1 MAKKVEKFN
10 LSDHTLE
17 INPRKYKYNKFD
29 FSEIE
34 DYVLALVGSRDY
46 QYKAIKEIMIY
57 LWGESYKSIIDLA
70 KENWKTKTAIQER
83 FQSEENFLGRIPLP
97 DRLSGVVHMA
107 TGTGKSYAM
116 FAVAYLSI
124 VLGKVK
130 RVLVLGPSSTVI
142 EAGLTG
148 KFREYLFGERGLELK
163 QNLPQKYRNINVNL
177 LNENDPIVDYS
188 IVIENINSIY
198 NKDRNSIGDTLFNN
212 TEEVLVLSDEVHHA
226 YSHLKYTGIGT
237 ATVEEGGTG
246 DTRDDSMD
254 WRKEL
259 SMNLTGAE
267 EIIEALNVELTA
279 DEIEK
284 LKQIIERYPMSVPRY
299 YLSLI
304 NKDDPDDP
312 IKKLCVPSIKET
324 DMSGSFD
331 TSGEADNTVLVGLQ
345 HKYKETGMLLSTN
358 SCAMYCRHCFR
369 KRLVGQNDDEVNKNF
384 ENIISYIKDH
394 QDMTNVLISG
404 GDAFLN
410 SNQKIENYL
419 KELTKIDHLVYIR
432 FGTRLPVVFPLRIY
446 SDEEF
451 LNILDRYNKIKQ
463 IYVVTHFNHPNE
475 ITEESKKAVR
485 ELKNR
490 GIVIRNQTVLLK
502 GVNDKSETL
511 EKLMKGLV
519 GMGVVPY
526 YIFQCRPVS
535 GVKNQFQVPLKRAC
549 ELIDDTRKNLSGM
562 SKSFKYCM
570 SHRTGKIE
578 ILGSLNEGKII
589 FKHHQSKDPRY
600 SGRLFELEVDE
611 NQAWLPDDFLDKNYP
626 LG

>member
-1 MAKKVEKFN
+1 
-10 LSDHTLE
+10 
-17 INPRKYKYNKFD
+17 
-29 FSEIE
+29 
-34 DYVLALVGSRDY
+34 
-46 QYKAIKEIMIY
+46 
-57 LWGESYKSIIDLA
+57 
-70 KENWKTKTAIQER
+70 
-83 FQSEENFLGRIPLP
+83 
-97 DRLSGVVHMA
+97 
-107 TGTGKSYAM
+107 
-116 FAVAYLSI
+116 
-124 VLGKVK
+124 
-130 RVLVLGPSSTVI
+130 
-142 EAGLTG
+142 
-148 KFREYLFGERGLELK
+148 
-163 QNLPQKYRNINVNL
+163 
-177 LNENDPIVDYS
+177 
-188 IVIENINSIY
+188 
-198 NKDRNSIGDTLFNN
+198 
-212 TEEVLVLSDEVHHA
+212 
-226 YSHLKYTGIGT
+226 
-237 ATVEEGGTG
+237 
-246 DTRDDSMD
+246 MD

-358 SCAMYCRHCFR
+358 FCAMYCRHCFR

-394 QDMTNVLISG
+394 QVMTNVLISG